1 MISSTID
8 SFTVNLVYHGKGD
21 TNTIKEKRNLHK
33 IIISESLT
41 IKVISQYKTKTN
53 QGWKHRLKLRNRI
66 LGGVSPNDCIIT

>member
-8 SFTVNLVYHGKGD
+8 SFTVNHVYHGKGD

-53 QGWKHRLKLRNRI
+53 QG
-66 LGGVSPNDCIIT
+66 